1 MTRVSATP
9 ANSHGATS
17 AIVIAVPSAM
27 DSARLPVAVT
37 AFTATSAMPNSSGGA
52 IVTISRSPGLT

>member
-1 MTRVSATP
+1 MTRVSAIP

-17 AIVIAVPSAM
+17 ASVIAVPSAM
-27 DSARLPVAVT
+27 DSGTLPVAVT
-37 AFTATSAMPNSSGGA
+37 AFAPSSVMPNSSGGT